1 MTSLK
6 TIFFIVCNPV
16 LVKNML
22 FLAFVINA
30 LKLKQMLATQRKYA
44 VQSFEIVLFLVKFR
58 LQKFHVF
65 RNFAPIWQQK
75 GT

>member
-6 TIFFIVCNPV
+6 IIFFIVFNPV

-44 VQSFEIVLFLVKFR
+44 VQSFEIVLFR